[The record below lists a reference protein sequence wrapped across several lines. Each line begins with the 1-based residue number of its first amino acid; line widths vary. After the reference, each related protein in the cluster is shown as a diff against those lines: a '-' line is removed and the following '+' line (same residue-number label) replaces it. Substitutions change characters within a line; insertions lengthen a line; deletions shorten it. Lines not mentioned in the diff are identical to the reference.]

1 MNQASAWVCE
11 VRTGDGEQAAKGKV
25 AGTYLLEDVMKQSI
39 VGVVI
44 HLEESG
50 EGGKKSVDD
59 RDPGDRGSRALPEQP
74 RDAL

>member
-1 MNQASAWVCE
+1 MQE
-11 VRTGDGEQAAKGKV
+11 VTH
-25 AGTYLLEDVMKQSI
+25 TYLLEDVMKQGI

-59 RDPGDRGSRALPEQP
+59 RDPGDRGNRAVPEQP